1 MAIKRIE
8 NEEWKRRRRKEK
20 FTREEFTFFFFLEDV
35 PADII
40 RIRTEREREREILNK
55 EFFVFQF

>member
-1 MAIKRIE
+1 MR
-8 NEEWKRRRRKEK
+8 NGNVGGEK
-20 FTREEFTFFFFLEDV
+20 KNSQGRNSHFFFLEDV

-40 RIRTEREREREILNK
+40 RIRTEREREILNK

>member
-40 RIRTEREREREILNK
+40 RIRTERERER
-55 EFFVFQF
+55 F